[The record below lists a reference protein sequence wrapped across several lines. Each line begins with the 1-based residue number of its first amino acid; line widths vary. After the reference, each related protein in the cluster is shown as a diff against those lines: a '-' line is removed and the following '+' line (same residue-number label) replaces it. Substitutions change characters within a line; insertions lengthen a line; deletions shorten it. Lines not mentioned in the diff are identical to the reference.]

1 MIACFIYGKYVLYYR
16 GKRNAIHD
24 TEKGWCRYEYSRI
37 IYSLVQQQA
46 FKPGWNCHAE
56 SLDDAESAGA
66 GMIQMMDRSMEL
78 SVNPSV
84 GSNIDVLI

>member
-56 SLDDAESAGA
+56 QISRRCRIGRRRHDSDDGPFHGAVCESFGRK
-66 GMIQMMDRSMEL
+66 QY
-78 SVNPSV
+78 
-84 GSNIDVLI
+84 